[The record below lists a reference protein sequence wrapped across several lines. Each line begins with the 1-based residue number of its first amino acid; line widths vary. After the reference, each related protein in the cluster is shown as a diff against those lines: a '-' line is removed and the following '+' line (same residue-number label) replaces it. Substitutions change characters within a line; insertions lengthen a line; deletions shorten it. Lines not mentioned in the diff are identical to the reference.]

1 MKKGYKRLLIFEV
14 IITFILIVNSFFVSF
29 LSNLGMCIFLFTIF
43 IVFKYLFGFEK
54 TQQRYIKDI
63 ILEITIFLISFLLI
77 YYLLGIFIGFT
88 SSMNAITLV
97 EKLKLIALLSISI
110 IIKEYLRCMML
121 RKSDLNKNTTIATI
135 ILFIF
140 IDIST
145 SIAYGDFSDNYSIF
159 KFIAMII
166 MPAISANIS
175 YSYVAKKIGYKPV
188 IFYCLIITLYPYII
202 PIIPNVNSYIY
213 SLISLLLPCAFM
225 LVVYRFFKKS
235 DDNDEK
241 EREYHKKKYT
251 YIKMIPIFAIVFLL
265 IFLYSGYCRFW
276 VIAIATGSMTP
287 KISVGD
293 LVVVDQ
299 KTDKTKLKEGQVIAY
314 KNNNTIVVH
323 RIKGIII
330 SKKEKHYITKGD
342 ANKKPD
348 AIIVKEDMIL
358 GKVETKIPYL
368 GLPTVWLH
376 EMLN

>member
-1 MKKGYKRLLIFEV
+1 MKKGYKRLLTFEF
-14 IITFILIVNSFFVSF
+14 IITFALVVNSFFVSF

-43 IVFKYLFGFEK
+43 VVFKYLFGFEK

-63 ILEITIFLISFLLI
+63 ILEITIYLISFLLI

-88 SSMNAITLV
+88 SSMNAITIT
-97 EKLKLIALLSISI
+97 EKLKLIILLSTSI

-121 RKSDLNKNTTIATI
+121 RKSDLNKTATITTI
-135 ILFIF
+135 ILFVF

-175 YSYVAKKIGYKPV
+175 YSYVTKKIGYKPV
-188 IFYCLIITLYPYII
+188 IFYSLIITLYPYII

-213 SLISLLLPCAFM
+213 SLISLLLPCVFM
-225 LVVYRFFKKS
+225 FVVYRFFKKS
-235 DDNDEK
+235 DDNNEK
-241 EREYHKKKYT
+241 EREYYQNRHLI
-251 YIKMIPIFAIVFLL
+251 IKMAPIFILVFLM
-265 IFLYSGYCRFW
+265 ISLYSGYFRFW

-287 KISVGD
+287 QIAVGD
-293 LVVVDQ
+293 LVVIDQ
-299 KTDKTKLKEGQVIAY
+299 NIDKNDLKKGQVVAY
-314 KNNNTIVVH
+314 KNNNTIIVH
-323 RIKGIII
+323 RIKKIIT
-330 SKKEKHYITKGD
+330 SKNEKQYITKGD

-348 AIIVKEDMIL
+348 AIIVKDDMIL
-358 GKVETKIPYL
+358 GVVETKIPYL